1 MNILILNK
9 VHFHYETIQSIIEYI
24 DKILNIDKNSIK
36 NIHLKIF
43 PNKPFENYIK
53 SKYPNLLT
61 KIFDLKENTPH
72 KNYQYIINCTIY
84 PRQYNLI
91 KNKNKN
97 KYFYICHETNIPKQ
111 KNIFFLTPL
120 CNNNNYI
127 YLDKLPFQEN
137 KIDINIPIYAI
148 QGNIDANRR
157 NYKLLYKILEENHEH
172 EFKIKL
178 IGRGQLPNQLKKFS
192 DKIILRN
199 NLNFFDYHKE
209 FLDVYCILPL
219 ILKKTHKQYYTRKLT
234 STINYAKAYNL
245 KCLIDDDLQKIYK
258 LENVEVF
265 KDENDIVSAFK
276 KTLNDFYL
284 KKN

>member
-24 DKILNIDKNSIK
+24 DKILNIDKNNIK
-36 NIHLKIF
+36 NIHLKIV

-53 SKYPNLLT
+53 NKYPHLIT
-61 KIFDLKENTPH
+61 HIFDLNENTPH
-72 KNYQYIINCTIY
+72 KNYKYIINCTIY

-91 KNKNKN
+91 KNKNKD
-97 KYFYICHETNIPKQ
+97 KYFFICHETNIPKQ

-137 KIDINIPIYAI
+137 KIDMNIPIYAI

-157 NYKLLYKILEENHEH
+157 NYKLLYKILEENHQH
-172 EFKIKL
+172 DFKIKL
-178 IGRGQLPNQLKKFS
+178 IGRGQMPNQLKKFS

-199 NLNFFDYHKE
+199 NLNFIDYHKE
-209 FLDVYCILPL
+209 FLDIYCILPL
-219 ILKKTHKQYYTRKLT
+219 TLKKTHKQYYTKKLT

-245 KCLIDDDLQKIYK
+245 KCLIDNDLQQIYN
-258 LENVEVF
+258 LDNAEIFN
-265 KDENDIVSAFK
+265 DENDILNAFK